1 MEEEGKKIS
10 DADREKRYQISEDFV
25 LRQIGGEYAVIPIGE
40 APSISNAVMSPN
52 DSAVFLWKQ
61 FMEPNTEEKV
71 IAKVLEEYEAPEE
84 KVEDDVH
91 RFIQESLRRQILKEV
106 D

>member
-1 MEEEGKKIS
+1 M
-10 DADREKRYQISEDFV
+10 
-25 LRQIGGEYAVIPIGE
+25 RQIGCEYAVIPIGE
-40 APSISNAVMSPN
+40 ASSISNAVMSPN

-61 FMEPNTEEKV
+61 FMEPNTEGKV

>member
-1 MEEEGKKIS
+1 
-10 DADREKRYQISEDFV
+10 
-25 LRQIGGEYAVIPIGE
+25 
-40 APSISNAVMSPN
+40 
-52 DSAVFLWKQ
+52 
-61 FMEPNTEEKV
+61 MEPNTEEKV

>member
-10 DADREKRYQISEDFV
+10 DADRERRYQISEDFV
-25 LRQIGGEYAVIPIGE
+25 LRQIGGEYAIIPIGE
-40 APSISNAVMSPN
+40 ASSISNAVMSPN